1 MTADLYFALY
11 LGICYSYSNYR
22 HCFRRMKPLNVL
34 GLTIFSVGG
43 LALIGFGLYRFFED
57 TTVPLIV
64 RWGIIGLILGTI
76 IMLISLIIER
86 IKDKGD

>member
-1 MTADLYFALY
+1 
-11 LGICYSYSNYR
+11 
-22 HCFRRMKPLNVL
+22 MKPLNVL
-34 GLTIFSVGG
+34 GLIIFSFGG
-43 LALIGFGLYRFFED
+43 LALIGFGLYKFFED

-86 IKDKGD
+86 LKDKED